1 MRLFSEDEKVLQKPF
16 VKESISKQ
24 LVVNQKEENLPLYRD
39 IIEKPN
45 KSQKMIKRQIKD
57 FSTQKGNC
65 V

>member
-1 MRLFSEDEKVLQKPF
+1 MRLFSEDDQVLQKPF

-24 LVVNQKEENLPLYRD
+24 LVVNQKEVNLPLYRD

-57 FSTQKGNC
+57 LSIQKGNC
-65 V
+65 M

>member
-16 VKESISKQ
+16 VKESTSKQ
-24 LVVNQKEENLPLYRD
+24 LVVNQKEVNLPLYRD

-57 FSTQKGNC
+57 LSIQKGNC
-65 V
+65 M